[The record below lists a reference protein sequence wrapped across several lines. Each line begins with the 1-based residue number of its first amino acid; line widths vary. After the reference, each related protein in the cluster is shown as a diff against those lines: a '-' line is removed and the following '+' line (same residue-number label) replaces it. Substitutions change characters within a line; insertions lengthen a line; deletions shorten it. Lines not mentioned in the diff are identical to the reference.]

1 MEELWGVVCEGCP
14 ATCDSCTFEEPITV
28 PECISL
34 SDAGIKHASSS
45 GVDTTI
51 EKLKIDKGYWRAT
64 ATSTQVLKCY
74 NGDAC
79 RGGVTG
85 TNDFCSKGYEGA
97 CK

>member
-1 MEELWGVVCEGCP
+1 MICEGCP
-14 ATCDSCTFEEPITV
+14 TTCDNCTFEEPITV

-34 SDAGIKHASSS
+34 SDAGIEHAFSS
-45 GVDTTI
+45 GGDTTI

-64 ATSTQVLKCY
+64 ATSTEVLKCF

-85 TNDFCSKGYEGA
+85 AKEFCSDGYEGA